1 MGTQAGSP
9 LSGKNGWLK
18 IHGANPRRT
27 VYECLA
33 YRYLDDFIRQNP
45 LPTEVG
51 VGLGEKKIIM
61 RPRELFFAGARTL
74 QPLTA
79 ERHSVS
85 ASLCVQ
91 HKEVRLDWISMIT
104 IVARALSV
112 FPQCAVLRGT
122 LTVRQIHIN
131 TVSHDHQGTYT
142 RGYGCK

>member
-1 MGTQAGSP
+1 MPPRQVLEALVGGFWWEMGTQAGSP

-51 VGLGEKKIIM
+51 VGLGEKKMIM

-79 ERHSVS
+79 ERHSVCVVYFCLMS
-85 ASLCVQ
+85 VPDGLHIQAPLTSSDRSLNG
-91 HKEVRLDWISMIT
+91 L
-104 IVARALSV
+104 V
-112 FPQCAVLRGT
+112 FA
-122 LTVRQIHIN
+122 H
-131 TVSHDHQGTYT
+131 S
-142 RGYGCK
+142 GCFT